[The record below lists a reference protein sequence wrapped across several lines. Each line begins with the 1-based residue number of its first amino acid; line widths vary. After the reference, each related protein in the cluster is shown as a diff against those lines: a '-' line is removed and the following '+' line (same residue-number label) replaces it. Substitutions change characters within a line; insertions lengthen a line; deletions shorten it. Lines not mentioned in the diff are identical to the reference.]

1 MQFRHLVQ
9 SEDQLIDH
17 VGEGL
22 DQCDAGVGDVVVG
35 PFGSTLL
42 EEAFRLIDEVLKGA
56 IVEIGGWKAHYPS
69 CSGIR

>member
-1 MQFRHLVQ
+1 MQFWHLVQ